1 LYVYSINLKHINN
14 MSRKELVAAATAAGI
29 KKANNIKS
37 TELEKLIS
45 KTKTVTMESVTQGG
59 RRGRPVVTGSVR
71 QSRLAA
77 RAERAAMNG
86 GIVKRGRPA
95 VKKDEAVTA

>member
-37 TELEKLIS
+37 TELEHLIS

-59 RRGRPVVTGSVR
+59 RRGRPVVTGSAR

-95 VKKDEAVTA
+95 VKKDEAVAA

>member
-1 LYVYSINLKHINN
+1 
-14 MSRKELVAAATAAGI
+14 MSRKELVAAAIAAGI

-37 TELEKLIS
+37 VELEQMIS
-45 KTKTVTMESVTQGG
+45 KTKIVTMESVTQSG
-59 RRGRPVVTGSVR
+59 RRGRPVKTGSAR

-95 VKKDEAVTA
+95 VKKDEAVAA